1 MCELLLYIYTL
12 CISLSYIPYSEQAS
26 NYTVVPVSVCAIA
39 PPSLR
44 ANSPRDSEKKKPTRR
59 RIESMLWHPR
69 RTIRT
74 WDETQVTC
82 PAWLLP

>member
-44 ANSPRDSEKKKPTRR
+44 ANSPRDSEKKPDQASHRKHALAP
-59 RIESMLWHPR
+59 SSDNPYLG
-69 RTIRT
+69 
-74 WDETQVTC
+74 
-82 PAWLLP
+82 